1 MIITTVAEF
10 IFFVPLSVRFDVRV
24 LFVETDGRIRVL
36 VVRMEEVGLGG
47 AVLFVGVGRERVD
60 LVAERPSVLLLSW
73 IIEGTSL
80 MVSCGTSVFEGSWAT
95 IKIDLAA
102 VADKVSTDVDSVRA
116 KLTDCSMGEL
126 LGSIFSN
133 DENGSVVDDF
143 DASSLFSIS
152 LDRESANPDD
162 VRSLDR
168 CGFETGWGN
177 ITPIDECFG
186 NYYCRIRVNRGFLW
200 RSFKNTAQYYYHAS
214 MSRLSNN

>member
-1 MIITTVAEF
+1 VTTITAAEF
-10 IFFVPLSVRFDVRV
+10 ISFVPPSVRFDVRV
-24 LFVETDGRIRVL
+24 LFVETKGRIRVL

-47 AVLFVGVGRERVD
+47 AVLVVGIGRERVD
-60 LVAERPSVLLLSW
+60 LAPERPNVLLFSW

-80 MVSCGTSVFEGSWAT
+80 MVSCGTSVFEGSWDT

-102 VADKVSTDVDSVRA
+102 VVDKVSTEVDSVRA
-116 KLTDCSMGEL
+116 KLTDCPIGEV
-126 LGSIFSN
+126 LGIILSN
-133 DENGSVVDDF
+133 DEDGCVIDDF

-168 CGFETGWGN
+168 CGFEAGWGN
-177 ITPIDECFG
+177 ITPIDKCFG

-214 MSRLSNN
+214 LSCLSNN